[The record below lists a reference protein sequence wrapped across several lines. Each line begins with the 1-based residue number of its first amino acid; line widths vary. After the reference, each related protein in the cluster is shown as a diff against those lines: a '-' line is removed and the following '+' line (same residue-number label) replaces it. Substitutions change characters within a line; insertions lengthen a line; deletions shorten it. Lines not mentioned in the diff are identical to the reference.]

1 MLRIPEKTTASQV
14 KDLVNARLSRKFT
27 LPIFGNAPSLLSV
40 DLVEH
45 IDPQKVKDYYAVI
58 EVDSE
63 KTGKWLLKHCQAMIV
78 NKKQC
83 FIREY
88 FERKSKA
95 RLDLAE
101 DRREGNDVHR
111 ITPIQVESNV
121 RNSRKH
127 AR

>member
-14 KDLVNARLSRKFT
+14 REQVNNRLAKKFT
-27 LPIFGNAPSLLSV
+27 LPIFGKAPSLLSV

-58 EVDSE
+58 EVDSDQ
-63 KTGKWLLKHCQAMIV
+63 TGKWLIKHCKALVV

-88 FERKSKA
+88 FERRSKA
-95 RLDLAE
+95 EGNLSE
-101 DRREGNDVHR
+101 DRRLGNEVHEVEA
-111 ITPIQVESNV
+111 IHVESNAL
-121 RNSRKH
+121 NSRKH
-127 AR
+127 SR